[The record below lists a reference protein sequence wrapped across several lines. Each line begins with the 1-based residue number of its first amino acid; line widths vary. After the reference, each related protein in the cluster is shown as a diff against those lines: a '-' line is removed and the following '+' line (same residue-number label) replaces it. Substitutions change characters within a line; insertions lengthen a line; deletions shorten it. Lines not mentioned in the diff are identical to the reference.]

1 MSFTNIEN
9 EIEMWGM
16 ARGIIQ
22 HGKPMGQAIKTM
34 EECTE
39 LLDAINN
46 GDKDAVIDAIGDI
59 GVTLLM
65 QCAIQNVTFTECLV
79 RAFEVIKDRKGRLL
93 ESGIFVKEEDLFTV
107 PDAQQAIDL
116 TES

>member
-39 LLDAINN
+39 LLDAINK
-46 GDKDAVIDAIGDI
+46 GDKGAVIDAIGDI

-65 QCAIQNVTFTECLV
+65 QCAIQNVTFTECLE

>member
-1 MSFTNIEN
+1 MSYSNIEN

-39 LLDAINN
+39 LLDAINK

-65 QCAIQNVTFTECLV
+65 QCAIQNVTFTECLE

-93 ESGIFVKEEDLFTV
+93 ESGIFVKEEDLFMV